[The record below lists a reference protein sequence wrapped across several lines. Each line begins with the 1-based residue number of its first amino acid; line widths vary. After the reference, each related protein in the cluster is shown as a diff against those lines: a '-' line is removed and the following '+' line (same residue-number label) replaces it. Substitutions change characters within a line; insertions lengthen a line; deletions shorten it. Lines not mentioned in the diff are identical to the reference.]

1 METRGQFIG
10 QQVIDQPLAR
20 HPVQTHKGIS
30 GDMHTIMG
38 APFVPVPGMACMAM
52 AVINDF
58 KGAGGKTCGQFGPD
72 SGLHRMFAHG
82 PAMPNAR
89 ARVKLA

>member
-1 METRGQFIG
+1 
-10 QQVIDQPLAR
+10 
-20 HPVQTHKGIS
+20 
-30 GDMHTIMG
+30 
-38 APFVPVPGMACMAM
+38 MAM